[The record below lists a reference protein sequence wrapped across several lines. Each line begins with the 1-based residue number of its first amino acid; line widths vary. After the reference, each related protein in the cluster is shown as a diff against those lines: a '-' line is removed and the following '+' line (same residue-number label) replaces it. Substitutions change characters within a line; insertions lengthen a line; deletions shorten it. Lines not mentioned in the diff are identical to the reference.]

1 MPLWIPLALAG
12 AKLAKS
18 GFDYYQSVKRQKKAT
33 AAGELAD
40 TQTEAAQEAYLKHLG
55 TQAKEGTVDV
65 GGRLSGYSQDVYG
78 GAQRA
83 SMSAKGQLI
92 RSGMENSIA
101 GIRATKEPFT
111 KAGGMIGRKRL
122 QLEGMN
128 EETKRLAEERYAQSH
143 LQFATQDTQRTE
155 ARTLQDINTTGQRNQ
170 ALAGG
175 LLSAGSTALSAFGP
189 KAAGPPLGAGMLKE
203 RNTGLFE
210 KEVGKL
216 SESGLDLEQ
225 SISKA
230 LDRYGDMPGVR
241 EFARNLEI
249 PKTSGGEID
258 YEAAGDLIKG
268 LQKAGFQDLAAK
280 YLDQY
285 FINK

>member
-189 KAAGPPLGAGMLKE
+189 KAAVPGGGPGG
-203 RNTGLFE
+203 
-210 KEVGKL
+210 
-216 SESGLDLEQ
+216 
-225 SISKA
+225 
-230 LDRYGDMPGVR
+230 
-241 EFARNLEI
+241 I
-249 PKTSGGEID
+249 PKPGFDPDSVSP
-258 YEAAGDLIKG
+258 GDLTNMGSGELADYAKQRG
-268 LQKAGFQDLAAK
+268 LTFGEARKYQMDEWERMFKEGFITK
-280 YLDQY
+280 
-285 FINK
+285 